1 MNELISV
8 VVPVYN
14 VEKYL
19 DKCVESIL
27 GQTYKKIEIILVD
40 DGSTDNSGI
49 KCDEWSKKDDR
60 ISVIHKKNGGL
71 SDARNVGMNVANGEY
86 IAFID
91 SDDFLD
97 LEYLEKL
104 YNFVVEEKA
113 DIGVCNPYYYY
124 ESSRIEKRYHIV
136 RKKIVADALSMTI
149 RLLYQK
155 QYDTSAW
162 GKIYKTKLF
171 KENEIYYPK
180 GKLYEDIATTYKVFL
195 KANKIAFLNQE
206 LYYYRQRDNSIMRKE
221 FNIREM
227 DYIENAKMLL
237 ESVSSINKNIQKAA
251 ISRFVS
257 ANFAIYKKIN
267 DEEKYCDQIKY
278 IQRNIKKYRRIV
290 LFDIKSR
297 IKNKIAVLFSYINL
311 RLIKYF

>member
-60 ISVIHKKNGGL
+60 ISVIHKENGGL
-71 SDARNVGMNVANGEY
+71 SDARNVGMNVANGVY
-86 IAFID
+86 ITFVD

-104 YNFVVEEKA
+104 YNFIVEEKA

-136 RKKIVADALSMTI
+136 GKKIVDDALSMTI

-162 GKIYKTKLF
+162 GKLYRTKLF
-171 KENEIYYPK
+171 KENKIYYPK

-206 LYYYRQRDNSIMRKE
+206 LYYYRQRDDSIMRKE
-221 FNIREM
+221 FNIKEM
-227 DYIENAKMLL
+227 DYIENTKMLL
-237 ESVSSINKNIQKAA
+237 ESVSSINKSIQKAA

-257 ANFAIYKKIN
+257 ANFAIYRKIN
-267 DEEKYCDQIKY
+267 DEENYCNQIKY
-278 IQRNIKKYRRIV
+278 IQRNIKKYRKIV

-297 IKNKIAVLFSYINL
+297 MKNKIAVIFSYINL